1 MYALF
6 IGSGNTLGLNLQL
19 FNGNYDTKE
28 KMEVMGAKELAIG
41 YTIDDYNFMKQHR
54 WSSQVS
60 DKLNCFEINLG
71 RCQGNITE
79 HLYLLRELSKN
90 NLDVL
95 QNTSSEPTLQNL
107 LSELKEHPFDFSDVK
122 YIFLEFFMLYGPED
136 RYLSAENRTLAEVEE
151 LLIDDDTDVEQ
162 LRSDILKCMA
172 NYDSVLYTDLVMKKF
187 VKEIEYLTKQNK
199 KVFIV
204 WWRKTAPNFEET
216 ERFPDIKKY
225 AVKFPTD
232 ENKNNLCTEEFLI
245 SHKFTID
252 QDHPLGKYL
261 PRRNLYGSING
272 HKLIAEKILDF
283 INNT

>member
-19 FNGNYDTKE
+19 FNGRYDTKE
-28 KMEVMGAKELAIG
+28 KMEKLGAKELATE
-41 YTIDDYNFMKQHR
+41 YTADDYNFMKQHR
-54 WSSQVS
+54 WSSEVS
-60 DKLNCFEINLG
+60 NKLNCFEINLG
-71 RCQGNITE
+71 KCQGGVAE
-79 HLYLLRELSKN
+79 HLYLLQELRKG
-90 NLDVL
+90 NLEVL
-95 QNTSSEPTLQNL
+95 RTTLSESNL
-107 LSELKEHPFDFSDVK
+107 LSTLKARSFDFSEVD

-136 RYLSAENRTLAEVEE
+136 RYLFTKDRTVEEVEQF
-151 LLIDDDTDVEQ
+151 LIDDNTNIEK
-162 LRSDILKCMA
+162 LRSNISEWMM
-172 NYDSVLYTDLVMKKF
+172 NYDSLSYVDLVMKKF
-187 VKEIEYLTKQNK
+187 TKEIEYLTKQNK

-283 INNT
+283 VNNT